1 MKRVR
6 WDIVHVGI
14 SGTGWAYDTRVL
26 TQVRLGELNQAHFVF
41 VNRLSSFLYA
51 AVGPLM
57 IWKSY

>member
-1 MKRVR
+1 M
-6 WDIVHVGI
+6 HVGI